1 MSNSNLT
8 QSQELTTHFF
18 RNEYGKLVAVIT
30 GYLGTENIE
39 TAEDI
44 VQEALLKAT
53 EHWEMRG
60 IPENPKAWLY
70 TTAKNITLNIL
81 KRKKYQREYTNTIQR
96 PRLDETFSF
105 SEEII
110 EDSQLK
116 MMFSCCHPSIAE
128 NSQIAL
134 ILKILSGLSIA
145 EIANAFFSNEQTIN
159 KRLVRGRK
167 QMRNV
172 VIDLKSKNVIEERL
186 DSVLKTIYLI
196 FTEGYFPSH
205 KNNVIRFDLCL
216 ESIRLVK
223 LLTESINIKNKTDC
237 YALLALM
244 YFNISRFNSRV
255 SSEGEIID
263 LKEQDRSKWDSQL
276 IQSGTQYLDR
286 ITQGNTISK
295 YSILATISANHC
307 ISMSYEKTNWTEI
320 LSLYDQLLL
329 LEDSPIVHLNRIVAF
344 SEVEGNKKAIEEL
357 LQLEARSDIAN
368 YYLYH
373 FTLAELYKKCS
384 QLKKAQQCYKQALN
398 LASNDRDKELLQKK
412 IKKLVLI
419 PPSQLS

>member
-1 MSNSNLT
+1 MSDSNLT
-8 QSQELTTHFF
+8 RSHELTSHFF

-30 GYLGTENIE
+30 RYLGTENVE

-60 IPENPKAWLY
+60 IPESPKAWLY
-70 TTAKNITLNIL
+70 TTAKNITLNVL
-81 KRKKYQREYTNTIQR
+81 KRKKYQRDYANSIER
-96 PRLDETFSF
+96 PRLDEAFSF

-116 MMFSCCHPSIAE
+116 MMYFCCHPTISE
-128 NSQIAL
+128 NAQIAL
-134 ILKILSGLSIA
+134 ILKILSGFSIA

-167 QMRNV
+167 QMRTIS
-172 VIDLKSKNVIEERL
+172 IDLDSKNVIEERL
-186 DSVLKTIYLI
+186 GAVLKTIYLI

-205 KNNVIRFDLCL
+205 KNSVVRFDLCL
-216 ESIRLVK
+216 EAIRLAK
-223 LLTESINIKNKTDC
+223 LLTESNNIVDKTDC

-244 YFNISRFNSRV
+244 YFNISRFKSRI
-255 SSEGEIID
+255 SDDGEIID
-263 LKEQDRSKWDSQL
+263 LKEQDRSKWDAPL
-276 IQSGTQYLDR
+276 IQTGTQYLNR
-286 ITQGNTISK
+286 ITEGNSINK
-295 YSILATISANHC
+295 YGILATISANHC
-307 ISMSYEKTNWTEI
+307 ISPSYEDTNWVQI
-320 LSLYDQLLL
+320 LALYDQLLL

-344 SEVEGNKKAIEEL
+344 SEVEGNEKAIEEL
-357 LQLEARSDIAN
+357 FQLEARSDIAN

>member
-1 MSNSNLT
+1 MSNSSLT
-8 QSQELTTHFF
+8 QSHELTTHFF

-30 GYLGTENIE
+30 GYLGSENVE

-81 KRKKYQREYTNTIQR
+81 KRKKYQREYANTIQR
-96 PRLDETFSF
+96 SGLDETFSF

-116 MMFSCCHPSIAE
+116 MMFSCCHPSISE

-134 ILKILSGLSIA
+134 ILKILSGFSIA
-145 EIANAFFSNEQTIN
+145 EIATAFFSNEQTIS

-167 QMRNV
+167 QMRTIS
-172 VIDLKSKNVIEERL
+172 IDLNSKNVVEERL

-216 ESIRLVK
+216 EAIRLVK
-223 LLTESINIKNKTDC
+223 LLTESTNITNKTEC

-244 YFNISRFNSRV
+244 YFNISRFNSRI
-255 SSEGEIID
+255 SEDGEIID
-263 LKEQDRSKWDSQL
+263 LKEQDRSKWDAQL
-276 IQSGTQYLDR
+276 IQTGTQYLDR
-286 ITQGNTISK
+286 IIQGDTINK

-307 ISMSYEKTNWTEI
+307 ISSSYEKTNWPQI

-344 SEVEGNKKAIEEL
+344 SEVEGDEKAIDEL
-357 LQLEARSDIAN
+357 FQLEARSDIAN

-373 FTLAELYKKCS
+373 FTMAELYKKSS
-384 QLKKAQQCYKQALN
+384 QLKKAQTCYKQALH
-398 LASNDRDKELLQKK
+398 LASNERDKELLQKK
-412 IKKLVLI
+412 INTLVLI

>member
-1 MSNSNLT
+1 MNNSDLAK
-8 QSQELTTHFF
+8 SHELTSHFF

-30 GYLGTENIE
+30 GYLGTENVE

-60 IPENPKAWLY
+60 IPDNPKAWLY

-81 KRKKYQREYTNTIQR
+81 KRKKYHRDYANTVKSSG
-96 PRLDETFSF
+96 LDEAFSF
-105 SEEII
+105 SEEVI

-116 MMFSCCHPSIAE
+116 MMFSCCHPSISE

-134 ILKILSGLSIA
+134 ILKILSGFSIA

-167 QMRNV
+167 QMRKV
-172 VIDLKSKNVIEERL
+172 SIDINSKNIVEERL
-186 DSVLKTIYLI
+186 EAVLKTIYLI
-196 FTEGYFPSH
+196 FTEGYFPSR
-205 KNNVIRFDLCL
+205 KNNVVRFDLCL
-216 ESIRLVK
+216 EAIRLVK
-223 LLTESINIKNKTDC
+223 LLADSDNILNKTEC

-244 YFNISRFNSRV
+244 YFNISRFNSRI
-255 SSEGEIID
+255 SDEGEIID
-263 LKEQDRSKWDSQL
+263 LKQQDRSKWDSNL
-276 IQSGTQYLDR
+276 IQTGTQYLDR
-286 ITQGNTISK
+286 ITEGNTISK

-307 ISMSYEKTNWTEI
+307 ISYAYEKTNWAQI

-344 SEVEGNKKAIEEL
+344 SEVEGNEKAIDEL
-357 LQLEARSDIAN
+357 FQLAARSDIAN

-373 FTLAELYKKCS
+373 FTLAELYKKSS
-384 QLKKAQQCYKQALN
+384 QFKKAEMHYKQALS
-398 LASNDRDKELLQKK
+398 LANNERDKELLQKK
-412 IKKLVLI
+412 INALVLI